1 MDIVK
6 EQIKQYI
13 KDKVEVFINYNN
25 ENGKW
30 VYAVQVKNTDFW
42 LDAFK
47 TREKAI
53 EYINKNGLVLKRMH
67 SY

>member
-13 KDKVEVFINYNN
+13 KDKAEVFINYNN
-25 ENGKW
+25 ENGEW
-30 VYAVQVKNTDFW
+30 IYAVQVINTDFW
-42 LDAFK
+42 LNAFK

-53 EYINKNGLVLKRMH
+53 EYINKNGLVLKQ
-67 SY
+67 

>member
-6 EQIKQYI
+6 DQIKQYI
-13 KDKVEVFINYNN
+13 KDKAEVDINYNN

-30 VYAVQVKNTDFW
+30 VYAVQVINTDFW

-53 EYINKNGLVLKRMH
+53 EYINKNGLVLKQ
-67 SY
+67 

>member
-6 EQIKQYI
+6 DQIKQYI
-13 KDKVEVFINYNN
+13 KDKAEVDINYNN

-30 VYAVQVKNTDFW
+30 VYAVQVINTDFW
-42 LDAFK
+42 LDTFK

-53 EYINKNGLVLKRMH
+53 EYINKNGLVLKQ
-67 SY
+67 